1 MRITQKIIFDDFKRD
16 INRNR
21 SQMAGIQ
28 SDLSS
33 GKRVRIPSQDPI
45 SFQRGR
51 ILEED
56 IRKQQQYQNNIST
69 GLRQARLAQEALDET
84 IDNLIDIKRILT
96 QGATDTSREKVR
108 ESMAQEIGGIR
119 DTIVMTL
126 NSSYGDRYLFAG
138 TNSSVEPMV
147 FDETAPGGVA
157 GNSNTTAPR
166 VQAGDQIFLDIS
178 VTGTELRDTS
188 AGDLFAVIGEIEQ
201 ALLDSDRE
209 ALGELLGDIS
219 EVIDHTANAASR
231 LGNNINRLEF
241 MYEQFESKNI
251 VLKSNVSELTD
262 TDFAKAFSDM
272 QRTQIAFEAA
282 MAVHTQ
288 MIHNTLL
295 DYL

>member
-1 MRITQKIIFDDFKRD
+1 MRITQKIIFDDFMRD
-16 INRNR
+16 INKNR

-45 SFQRGR
+45 SFQRSR
-51 ILEED
+51 ILEEN
-56 IRKQQQYQNNIST
+56 IRKQEQYQKNISS
-69 GLRQARLAQEALDET
+69 GLRQGRLAQEALDEA
-84 IDNLIDIKRILT
+84 IDNLIEIKRILT
-96 QGATDTSREKVR
+96 HGATDTSRETVR
-108 ESMAQEIGGIR
+108 ESMAQEIAGIR
-119 DTIVMTL
+119 DTMVMTL
-126 NSSYGDRYLFAG
+126 NSSYGDRYLFGG

-157 GNSNTTAPR
+157 GNSNATAPR
-166 VQAGDQIFLDIS
+166 VQAGDQMFVDIS
-178 VTGTELRDTS
+178 VTGAELRETG
-188 AGDLFAVIGEIEQ
+188 AGDMFAVIGDIEQ
-201 ALLDSDRE
+201 ALLDNDRE
-209 ALGELLGDIS
+209 TLNLLLGDIT
-219 EVIDHTANAASR
+219 EVIDHTSILASR

-241 MYEQFESKNI
+241 MNEQYESTNI

-272 QRTQIAFEAA
+272 QRTQIAFESA